1 MNKMVKQNFEECLE
15 WGKLM
20 MTESGKGQLNATYT
34 SPEIEILGGCVRL
47 PLHFQ
52 TSNATTPDAELLA
65 IRLAL
70 RSRSLCICYFQT

>member
-1 MNKMVKQNFEECLE
+1 
-15 WGKLM
+15 M